1 LLLLL
6 LLFFPQGQSL
16 LVVAEDVENE
26 VLGDIATYFT
36 CTTEKVIRVFF
47 LSLLSV
53 CEFSF
58 SDELN

>member
-1 LLLLL
+1 MI
-6 LLFFPQGQSL
+6 
-16 LVVAEDVENE
+16 VAEDVENE
-26 VLGDIATYFT
+26 VLGDIATDFT

-47 LSLLSV
+47 LSLLIV